1 MVKATVTG
9 LKGGIMRPQKR
20 TGTMNK
26 TKDHAMLKQ
35 STELCLISTGAV
47 GTMNKTKD
55 WAILK

>member
-1 MVKATVTG
+1 
-9 LKGGIMRPQKR
+9 MRPQKR

-47 GTMNKTKD
+47 GTMNKTMNKTKD

>member
-1 MVKATVTG
+1 
-9 LKGGIMRPQKR
+9 MRPQKR
-20 TGTMNK
+20 TGTMNKTMNK

-55 WAILK
+55 QAILK